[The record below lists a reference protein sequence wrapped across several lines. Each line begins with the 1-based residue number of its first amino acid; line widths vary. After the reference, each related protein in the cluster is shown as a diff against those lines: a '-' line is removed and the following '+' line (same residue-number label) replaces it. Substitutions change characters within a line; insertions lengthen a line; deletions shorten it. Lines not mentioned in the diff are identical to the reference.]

1 MFFDEPSGASNHS
14 TLCSVMVHFLA
25 DYCKTLRKNNE
36 KSAQNKLHRRQV
48 KTMRVLNTRLEKR
61 IMRLLTNSA
70 TKLVVS
76 VSSTGSELLLSVSE
90 KRKRL

>member
-1 MFFDEPSGASNHS
+1 
-14 TLCSVMVHFLA
+14 
-25 DYCKTLRKNNE
+25 
-36 KSAQNKLHRRQV
+36 
-48 KTMRVLNTRLEKR
+48 MRELNTRLEKR
-61 IMRLLTNSA
+61 IMRRLLTNSA